1 MSILIYS
8 LLALFLGL
16 CLDYVLGDPRGW
28 YHPVMAVGWLTVRL
42 ESLLRALFRKTKTGE
57 RLAGLALTA
66 LVVGISTLLPAGAL
80 TASSR

>member
-42 ESLLRALFRKTKTGE
+42 ESDPPAPGRPPPSYSLSLKILRQGAFRT
-57 RLAGLALTA
+57 
-66 LVVGISTLLPAGAL
+66 
-80 TASSR
+80 